1 MQHGDKGWEGEG
13 MGVHVMGGCRMGVHV
28 MGGSRDGC
36 ACDGR
41 E

>member
-1 MQHGDKGWEGEG
+1 

-41 E
+41 V

>member
-1 MQHGDKGWEGEG
+1 

-28 MGGSRDGC
+28 MGGCRDGW

-41 E
+41 V

>member
-1 MQHGDKGWEGEG
+1 

-28 MGGSRDGC
+28 MGGSRDGY

-41 E
+41 V

>member
-1 MQHGDKGWEGEG
+1 MG
-13 MGVHVMGGCRMGVHV
+13 MHVMGGCRMGVHV
-28 MGGSRDGC
+28 IGGCRDGC